1 MYSELCQISKMKL
14 FVKIVNGWK
23 LLTIFTKTP
32 SKLID
37 RVLNLPLS
45 NIKISCDL
53 TWCWWNHCC
62 SLFHFIKAM
71 FLFYELIW
79 YHVAT
84 RKFHSNQFY
93 LTLSWRRPLS
103 YRNQS
108 IDLRSKSV
116 DWFLYDNGLRHER
129 VKQVIKQCV
138 KYARIR
144 VFSDLF
150 FLCNLIREKTSER
163 NPIFWHILLTE
174 GCVTSA
180 NKALLVIYNLLTK
193 IENF

>member
-1 MYSELCQISKMKL
+1 M
-14 FVKIVNGWK
+14 
-23 LLTIFTKTP
+23 
-32 SKLID
+32 
-37 RVLNLPLS
+37 
-45 NIKISCDL
+45 
-53 TWCWWNHCC
+53 
-62 SLFHFIKAM
+62 
-71 FLFYELIW
+71 
-79 YHVAT
+79 
-84 RKFHSNQFY
+84 
-93 LTLSWRRPLS
+93 
-103 YRNQS
+103 
-108 IDLRSKSV
+108 